1 MKQNQIDQI
10 YLDGYNTCITQYKS
24 MSFVL
29 IVFRCLENR
38 VEVSRILPKKTEVY
52 LIIT

>member
-1 MKQNQIDQI
+1 M
-10 YLDGYNTCITQYKS
+10 YLDGYNTWIIQYKS

-29 IVFRCLENR
+29 TVFRCLENR
-38 VEVSRILPKKTEVY
+38 VEVSRILSKKTEVY